1 MDPATLY
8 ILFTLADGSAK
19 ALEKGFVD
27 TRMCESY
34 VSDVIKPRTDIATVD
49 RYECVSLVERQ
60 SAPDWYTKHTPQKLI
75 HGVPVGP
82 AGR

>member
-1 MDPATLY
+1 MDAATLY

-27 TRMCESY
+27 TGICESY
-34 VSDVIKPRTDIATVD
+34 VSNVIKPRTDIATVD

-60 SAPDWYTKHTPQKLI
+60 SAPDWYTEHATQKLI
-75 HGVPVGP
+75 HGVPVLST
-82 AGR
+82 GR